1 MSERLVDTIRAGAIP
16 EVVRRKAC
24 LGELPVSLQ
33 ERIEILVLFAS
44 GADQESRQ
52 TAFHTLESWP
62 PEELQQVLRD
72 PSTPVDVLRFVAE
85 NIAPGLKE
93 LEDALLRNPSVLGQL
108 RQWVE
113 DTAALI
119 AEAEASES
127 SQGPVPP
134 PPAIEDPNPSPQ
146 QEPQRQTTLLQ
157 RTHLMSVVQKV
168 TAALIGTQEERMIL
182 VRDSNK
188 LVARAVMQSPKL
200 SEHEVENYASMKDVC
215 EEALRLIAQNRKFVK
230 MYVVVRAL
238 VNNPR
243 TPIDVGLTLLKRT
256 HDQDLKKL
264 ILNRNVS
271 DVIRHAAQRIIRRK
285 EEASKGKFLDKH

>member
-1 MSERLVDTIRAGAIP
+1 MSERLVDAIRAGAIP

-33 ERIEILVLFAS
+33 ERIEILVVLAS
-44 GADQESRQ
+44 GGEDESRQ
-52 TAFHTLESWP
+52 SAFHTLESWP

-72 PSTPVDVLRFVAE
+72 PSSQVDVLRFVAE
-85 NIAPGLKE
+85 NVAPGRKE
-93 LEDALLRNPSVLGQL
+93 LEDALLRNPSLLGQL

-127 SQGPVPP
+127 SEAPVPLPPAAEDANPSRHQGPQGQ
-134 PPAIEDPNPSPQ
+134 A
-146 QEPQRQTTLLQ
+146 TLLE
-157 RTHLMSVVQKV
+157 RTHSMNVVQRVK
-168 TAALIGTQEERMIL
+168 AALIGTQEERMIL
-182 VRDSNK
+182 VHDANK

-215 EEALRLIAQNRKFVK
+215 EEALRLIALNRKFMK
-230 MYVVVRAL
+230 IYVVVRAL

-243 TPIDVGLTLLKRT
+243 TPIDVGLPLLKRIN
-256 HDQDLKKL
+256 DQDLKSL
-264 ILNRNVS
+264 VVNRNVS
-271 DVIRHAAQRIIRRK
+271 DVIRHAAHRIIRRK
-285 EEASKGKFLDKH
+285 EEASRGKFLDKY